1 MWLLFL
7 RGLMESNKHFKPGL
21 ILWLVC
27 AVLAVLIVVLA
38 GKYGVL
44 AGNKKIIAVVAAVV
58 VLAVLLFLSLKK
70 KGTAI
75 VNGVLAAVLALCCVL
90 MPKLQSRE
98 ASVFSEPAHTAVRT
112 MNLYVMSAD
121 YRSAHTDS
129 FSSTKP
135 SVNLEDYRDAKFIV
149 QGEFDQQD
157 QSDALEQLKEK
168 LGVTSLTLVQ
178 KDTVSDALEA
188 LYDNEGD
195 VLVLNQAFSSS
206 IASIAKYAS
215 FDSDTFVLDSVKLGN
230 ASESSASSDTAS
242 SSSGSFVIYVAGH
255 DASSTSFSLYG
266 RTDVDMMVAVN
277 PTLKQILMI
286 SIPRDYYIK
295 NPALDN
301 GLDKLTHLGNDGI
314 QNTLDGI
321 NQEFGLNITDY
332 MVTDFDHF
340 SALVDDMGGITVDN
354 PYAFSGRGYDFA
366 EGTISLNGAEALAYS
381 RERYSLSNGDYGR
394 NEHHGIVMEGLL
406 KKIQENC
413 RKGDYLTVIKSAMD
427 NFLSNVSLDTM
438 YSLYKSTNN
447 GQDWSYYRYHLG
459 GEGTYAGTASMGFDR
474 QLYVCKPFKSQE
486 EFAKQQ
492 IEKVLNGE
500 EIQMEDLPDGA
511 KTTFQEN

>member
-1 MWLLFL
+1 M
-7 RGLMESNKHFKPGL
+7 
-21 ILWLVC
+21 
-27 AVLAVLIVVLA
+27 
-38 GKYGVL
+38 
-44 AGNKKIIAVVAAVV
+44 
-58 VLAVLLFLSLKK
+58 
-70 KGTAI
+70 
-75 VNGVLAAVLALCCVL
+75 
-90 MPKLQSRE
+90 
-98 ASVFSEPAHTAVRT
+98 
-112 MNLYVMSAD
+112 
-121 YRSAHTDS
+121 
-129 FSSTKP
+129 
-135 SVNLEDYRDAKFIV
+135 
-149 QGEFDQQD
+149 
-157 QSDALEQLKEK
+157 EQLKEK
-168 LGVTSLTLVQ
+168 LSVTSLTLVQ

-206 IASIAKYAS
+206 FSSIAKYAS
-215 FDSDTFVLDSVKLGN
+215 SDTV
-230 ASESSASSDTAS
+230 S
-242 SSSGSFVIYVAGH
+242 SSTGSFVIYVAGH

-332 MVTDFDHF
+332 IVTDFDHF
-340 SALVDDMGGITVDN
+340 SALVDNMGGITMDN

-366 EGTISLNGAEALAYS
+366 EGTITLNDSEALAYS

-413 RKGDYLTVIKSAMD
+413 RKGEYLTVIKSAMD
-427 NFLSNVSLDTM
+427 NISCPMFL
-438 YSLYKSTNN
+438 
-447 GQDWSYYRYHLG
+447 W
-459 GEGTYAGTASMGFDR
+459 
-474 QLYVCKPFKSQE
+474 
-486 EFAKQQ
+486 
-492 IEKVLNGE
+492 I
-500 EIQMEDLPDGA
+500 
-511 KTTFQEN
+511 

>member
-1 MWLLFL
+1 
-7 RGLMESNKHFKPGL
+7 MESEKHVRPGL

-27 AVLAVLIVVLA
+27 SGLAIAAVLLA

-58 VLAVLLFLSLKK
+58 VLAVLLILSLKK

-121 YRSAHTDS
+121 YRSDHSST

-178 KDTVSDALEA
+178 KDTVSDALAA
-188 LYDNEGD
+188 LYNNEGD
-195 VLVLNQAFSSS
+195 VLVLNQAFDSS
-206 IASIAKYAS
+206 ITSIAKYAS
-215 FDSDTFVLDSVKLGN
+215 FNTDTFVLDSVKLGN
-230 ASESSASSDTAS
+230 ASESSASSDTA
-242 SSSGSFVIYVAGH
+242 SSGSFVIYVAGH

-266 RTDVDMMVAVN
+266 RTDVDMIVAVN
-277 PTLKQILMI
+277 PVLKQILMV
-286 SIPRDYYIK
+286 SIPRDFYVK

-314 QNTLDGI
+314 QNTLDGV
-321 NQEFGLNITDY
+321 NQEFGLNITEY
-332 MVTDFDHF
+332 MLTDFDHF
-340 SALVDDMGGITVDN
+340 SSLIDTIGGITFDN
-354 PYAFSGRGYDFA
+354 PYEFTAFGEETFPA
-366 EGTISLNGAEALAYS
+366 GTISLNGAQALLYA
-381 RERYSLSNGDYGR
+381 RERKSLDNGDFGR
-394 NEHHGIVMEGLL
+394 NQHQGIVMEAAL

-413 RKGDYLTVIKSAMD
+413 RNGDYLTVIKAALND
-427 NFLSNVSLDTM
+427 FITNVSIDKF

-447 GQDWSYYRYHLG
+447 GQDWSYYKYHLG

-474 QLYVCKPFKSQE
+474 QLYVCKPFDSQVQFTKE
-486 EFAKQQ
+486 QV
-492 IEKVLNGE
+492 EKVLKGE
-500 EIQMEDLPDGA
+500 EIQMESLPDNA
-511 KTTFQEN
+511 NTTFEEN